1 MKILRLHPSDAL
13 RTFRGGTQKTGMS
26 DGDIELR
33 IRFAFNTACS
43 PMGAIANMRV
53 QSLDERTIVG
63 GFTLYGHDGH
73 LGQVK
78 WIFNTCITPS
88 YRCFI

>member
-1 MKILRLHPSDAL
+1 MKLLRLYPLEAL
-13 RTFRGGTQKTGMS
+13 RTFRGVTQKPGMS

-33 IRFAFNTACS
+33 IRFSFNTACS
-43 PMGAIANMRV
+43 PRGAVANMRV
-53 QSLDERTIVG
+53 RKVG

-78 WIFNTCITPS
+78 WILILVLVHLPIDVS
-88 YRCFI
+88 YKIWL